1 MKDNTKRTANHN
13 KTKFN
18 YRRTAALLVII
29 SALSRLFGFTREI
42 LMTKYFGSS
51 AETDAFFFAVT
62 MSQFFSVYLVSAVS
76 QTFIPVLSEV
86 DTDESADTERF
97 INNIVHVILLVSF
110 ALLLLA
116 TIFIRPLTSI
126 LAQGI
131 ARNSPDAFEL
141 TVKLSRITMISIL
154 FPGLVG
160 IFSGYLRYNRRFIA
174 PTMIGIP
181 LNASYLLYLV
191 FFSDQF
197 GITGLTWASVFA
209 GLAQFIFL
217 IPSIAR
223 SQLQYRPILDFTD
236 PYVKRMGQLSVPVI
250 FSTIV
255 SEASIIVDKSLAT
268 WLPAG
273 SVTYLTYGGLINS
286 TIMMI
291 FVTSISTMV
300 FPAMSQ
306 AFARNEL
313 NRAHRHLDRICR
325 YLNHYNSDCCVHVF
339 FAKDIVAILFQRGRF
354 NIFDTLNT
362 AKVVSLYAIS
372 LPPLSFMQITT
383 HAYHA
388 NKDTRTPALFSVLLL
403 VFNVLFTLLFIRYL
417 GVSGIALAS
426 GISSII
432 VTACL
437 ILLLKKKQG
446 YRFFN
451 KDFALTGFKVLLT
464 SASCLAFMLIGKVSI
479 QKFMSST
486 QLYNLVFIALSLLT
500 LILFVVLGHLLK
512 INELS
517 SFTGAIKSK
526 FFPPT

>member
-1 MKDNTKRTANHN
+1 
-13 KTKFN
+13 
-18 YRRTAALLVII
+18 
-29 SALSRLFGFTREI
+29 
-42 LMTKYFGSS
+42 
-51 AETDAFFFAVT
+51 
-62 MSQFFSVYLVSAVS
+62 
-76 QTFIPVLSEV
+76 
-86 DTDESADTERF
+86 
-97 INNIVHVILLVSF
+97 
-110 ALLLLA
+110 
-116 TIFIRPLTSI
+116 
-126 LAQGI
+126 
-131 ARNSPDAFEL
+131 
-141 TVKLSRITMISIL
+141 
-154 FPGLVG
+154 
-160 IFSGYLRYNRRFIA
+160 
-174 PTMIGIP
+174 MIGIP

-313 NRAHRHLDRICR
+313 NRAHRHLDRAYAAI
-325 YLNHYNSDCCVHVF
+325 LIITIPIAVLMFF

>member
-1 MKDNTKRTANHN
+1 
-13 KTKFN
+13 
-18 YRRTAALLVII
+18 
-29 SALSRLFGFTREI
+29 
-42 LMTKYFGSS
+42 
-51 AETDAFFFAVT
+51 
-62 MSQFFSVYLVSAVS
+62 MSQFFSVYLVSVS

-313 NRAHRHLDRICR
+313 NRAHRHLDRAYAAI
-325 YLNHYNSDCCVHVF
+325 LIITIPIAVFMF
-339 FAKDIVAILFQRGRF
+339 FAK
-354 NIFDTLNT
+354 T
-362 AKVVSLYAIS
+362 
-372 LPPLSFMQITT
+372 
-383 HAYHA
+383 
-388 NKDTRTPALFSVLLL
+388 
-403 VFNVLFTLLFIRYL
+403 
-417 GVSGIALAS
+417 
-426 GISSII
+426 
-432 VTACL
+432 
-437 ILLLKKKQG
+437 
-446 YRFFN
+446 
-451 KDFALTGFKVLLT
+451 
-464 SASCLAFMLIGKVSI
+464 
-479 QKFMSST
+479 
-486 QLYNLVFIALSLLT
+486 
-500 LILFVVLGHLLK
+500 
-512 INELS
+512 
-517 SFTGAIKSK
+517 
-526 FFPPT
+526 